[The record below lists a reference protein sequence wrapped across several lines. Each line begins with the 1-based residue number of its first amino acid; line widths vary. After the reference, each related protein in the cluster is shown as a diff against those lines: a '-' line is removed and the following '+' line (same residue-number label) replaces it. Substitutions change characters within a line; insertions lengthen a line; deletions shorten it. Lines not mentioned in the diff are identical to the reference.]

1 MKIDFSKIEEK
12 VIPNFKGGEGQYIM
26 RQFADEKCK
35 IMYGKLEPGS
45 SIGLHRH
52 EGNCE
57 VMYILSGLATFVYE
71 GQEET
76 VKPGEVHYN
85 PMGKEHTLMNNG
97 KEDLTFLAV
106 VAEHH

>member
-1 MKIDFSKIEEK
+1 MKIDFKQIEETI
-12 VIPNFKGGEGQYIM
+12 VPNFKGGEGRYIM
-26 RQFADEKCK
+26 RQFADDKCK

-52 EGNCE
+52 ELNCE
-57 VMYILSGLATFVYE
+57 IMYILSGQATYIYE
-71 GQEET
+71 GEVE
-76 VKPGEVHYN
+76 VVNPGEAHYN

-97 KEDLTFLAV
+97 TEDLIFFAV

>member
-12 VIPNFKGGEGQYIM
+12 AVPNFKGGEGCYIM

-35 IMYGKLEPGS
+35 IMSGKLEPGS
-45 SIGLHRH
+45 SIGLHCH

-57 VMYILSGLATFVYE
+57 VIYVISGKATFIYE
-71 GQEET
+71 GEVEELG
-76 VKPGEVHYN
+76 PGEVHYN

-97 KEDLTFLAV
+97 TEDLTFFAV
-106 VAEHH
+106 VPEHH